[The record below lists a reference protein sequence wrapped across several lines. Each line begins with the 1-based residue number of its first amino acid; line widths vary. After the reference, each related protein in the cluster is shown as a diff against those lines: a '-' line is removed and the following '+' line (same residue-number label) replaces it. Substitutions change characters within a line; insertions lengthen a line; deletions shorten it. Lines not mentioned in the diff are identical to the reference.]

1 MSSDESLSGTVVP
14 QRIRVFSAHT
24 LVALLLRPREYFG
37 HGAVLS
43 DRAGIIVAA
52 LLVGICN
59 ATERID
65 QNMVKADLRAGAKT
79 DSFTSWAVASW
90 GSYWFTVLILGVI
103 SGTITWYLRGWWYR
117 KRLEWSGA
125 GDVAPDDA
133 RAIATLQNLVYVLPA
148 LAWTVA
154 QTFSYQNYVEA
165 WEASD
170 AGGLVIL
177 IFLFW
182 SCWTSYCA
190 ATTVYTL
197 NQNKARLW
205 FLILPTV
212 FYFLVMGVYTTLYAL
227 LT

>member
-1 MSSDESLSGTVVP
+1 MSVDESLSGTLVAP
-14 QRIRVFSAHT
+14 TARIFTPHN
-24 LVALLLRPREYFG
+24 LVALLLRPRDYFAR
-37 HGAVLS
+37 GAVLG
-43 DRAGIIVAA
+43 DHAGLLISA
-52 LLVGICN
+52 LLVGIAN
-59 ATERID
+59 ASERID
-65 QNMVKADLRAGAKT
+65 QNLVKADFKAKT
-79 DSFTSWAVASW
+79 DSFTSWAVSSW
-90 GSYWFTVLILGVI
+90 SAYWFTVLTLGVI

-125 GDVAPDDA
+125 SDVAPEDA
-133 RAIATLQNLVYVLPA
+133 RGIATLQNLVYVLPA
-148 LAWTVA
+148 LAWTVW
-154 QTFSYQNYVEA
+154 QTLVHPNYLAA

-170 AGGLVIL
+170 IGGLVIL
-177 IFLFW
+177 VFLFW

-205 FLILPTV
+205 FLILPAV